1 MNLANQTLIQARHS
15 LMNFDTLYAV
25 IGGDLKIIYITVNFK
40 NKIIGI
46 GMNITLHIS
55 ILNDSEGQRSSG
67 LRLCY
72 STLVSKA

>member
-1 MNLANQTLIQARHS
+1 MNLANQTLFQARHS

-46 GMNITLHIS
+46 GMNITLYIS